1 MLEQN
6 ETHQQPEQGQIAGHL
21 DVMSRELHE
30 NELSPG
36 IQSLAE
42 ATARAAATRAYSA
55 QPEAVSTPETYPA
68 LGGVERAAQL
78 SEHVVALR
86 EEYNQSHFQLAA

>member
-6 ETHQQPEQGQIAGHL
+6 ETYQRPEQGQIAGHL

-36 IQSLAE
+36 IQSVAE
-42 ATARAAATRAYSA
+42 TTARAAATEAYGA
-55 QPEAVSTPETYPA
+55 QPEVVSALETYPA
-68 LGGVERAAQL
+68 LGGVECAAQRA
-78 SEHVVALR
+78 EYVVAFR
-86 EEYNQSHFQLAA
+86 EQYKS